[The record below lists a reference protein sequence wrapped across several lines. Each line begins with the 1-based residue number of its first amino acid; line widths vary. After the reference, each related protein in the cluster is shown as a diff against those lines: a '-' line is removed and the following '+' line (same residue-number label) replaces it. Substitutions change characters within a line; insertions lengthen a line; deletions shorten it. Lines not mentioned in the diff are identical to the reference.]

1 MSTQGMNKTVTVRP
15 IEDRDVDDLLRMM
28 ASLSEHEGAPPP
40 PMDATEIRRWG
51 LGEHARFGGLVAE
64 RGGRIVGYL
73 FHHDGFHI
81 GQGRPGLV
89 LMDLFV
95 EQDQRGHGVG
105 SALMAALARA
115 AQARQCGWISLQV
128 HPDNPGAMDFYR
140 AIGARR
146 YRAADYEIAGMDL
159 RALAEGGL

>member
-1 MSTQGMNKTVTVRP
+1 M
-15 IEDRDVDDLLRMM
+15 DDLLRMM
-28 ASLSEHEGAPPP
+28 AALSEHEGAPPP
-40 PMDATEIRRWG
+40 PMSGAEIRRWG
-51 LGEHARFGGLVAE
+51 LGEQARFGGLVAE
-64 RGGRIVGYL
+64 RGGRIVGYI

-81 GQGRPGLV
+81 GQGKPGLV

-95 EQDQRGHGVG
+95 EADHRGRGVG
-105 SALMAALARA
+105 SALMAALART
-115 AQARQCGWISLQV
+115 AQERHCGWISLQV